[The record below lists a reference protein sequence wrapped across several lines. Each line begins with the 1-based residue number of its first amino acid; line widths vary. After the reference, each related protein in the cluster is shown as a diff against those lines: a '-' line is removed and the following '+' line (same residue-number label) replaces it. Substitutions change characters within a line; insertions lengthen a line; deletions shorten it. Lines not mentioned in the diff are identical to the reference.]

1 MLKTFKFKQIIFRV
15 LNREKEGLKTSTGTM
30 IQQSTWKRDTTALQ
44 MTTGKK
50 DHASNAFSVIII
62 TT

>member
-50 DHASNAFSVIII
+50 RPCK
-62 TT
+62 